1 LTVPA
6 KAEVARVTSLSAL
19 EIQLIDGA
27 GGYRSRAKR
36 RSGRDLKG
44 TAFGETAGVAA
55 IMKVEKL
62 DKGAG
67 VTVNLE
73 PAECELFVRLA
84 LDAQTAAFQETANS
98 YLSLSL
104 TLGKGI
110 LDLRQKQTRV
120 LIP

>member
-1 LTVPA
+1 M
-6 KAEVARVTSLSAL
+6 R
-19 EIQLIDGA
+19 
-27 GGYRSRAKR
+27 
-36 RSGRDLKG
+36 
-44 TAFGETAGVAA
+44 
-55 IMKVEKL
+55 VEKR

-84 LDAQTAAFQETANS
+84 LDAETAAFQHPPDS

-110 LDLRQKQTRV
+110 LDLRQKKPRP

>member
-1 LTVPA
+1 
-6 KAEVARVTSLSAL
+6 
-19 EIQLIDGA
+19 
-27 GGYRSRAKR
+27 
-36 RSGRDLKG
+36 
-44 TAFGETAGVAA
+44 
-55 IMKVEKL
+55 MKVEKL